1 MQYIEEKKINIR
13 DSRRFYLKEITKIKL
28 LNPEEEQNLAVKISN
43 GDKKARKKMI
53 EANLRLVVSIAKN
66 YMGRGLLFL
75 DLIQEGNLGLMKAV
89 EKFDH
94 TRGYKFSTYATWW
107 IRQAISRAIADK
119 SRTIRVPV
127 HMVTRIN
134 KLKKAEK
141 LLIDK
146 YGREPS
152 NREISKETKFTSEMV
167 NRLKLISKNYPL
179 SLEGPVNDDGDTKLG
194 DFIMDKEENRP
205 AEIAYKKC
213 SQSDVRNVL
222 NILDEREREIIELRF
237 GIKDSSPKTL
247 EEIGRL
253 FGITRERIRQI
264 EVESLQKLKQN
275 KKVESLKA
283 FLK

>member
-1 MQYIEEKKINIR
+1 MKYVRDKKISIR
-13 DSRRFYLKEITKIKL
+13 DSRRFYLKEITKIRL
-28 LNPEEEQNLAVKISN
+28 LSPEEEKNLAVKIRN

-53 EANLRLVVSIAKN
+53 EANLRLVVSIAQN

-141 LLIDK
+141 LLIEK

-152 NREISKETKFTSEMV
+152 DEELSEETKFTLEMV
-167 NRLKLISKNYPL
+167 TRLKILSSNYPL
-179 SLEGPVNDDGDTKLG
+179 SIEMPVTDGSNTNLG
-194 DFIMDKEENRP
+194 DFIMDKKENRP
-205 AEIAYKKC
+205 SEIAYRKC
-213 SQSDVRNVL
+213 SQNDIRNML
-222 NILDEREREIIELRF
+222 GILDSREREIIELRF
-237 GIKDSSPKTL
+237 GLRDSAPKTL
-247 EEIGRL
+247 EEVGRL

-264 EVESLQKLKQN
+264 EVESLEKLKH
-275 KKVESLKA
+275 KKEFESFKA
-283 FLK
+283 FLQ